1 MAKRFTAEFD
11 DIDGQEYRIN
21 IFDDNYAGASVEQD
35 LTCAV
40 PGFDLSYESEPD
52 QPYQG
57 IISST
62 LTCHL
67 INDGGAFDTWLQ
79 NIPSLTGEN
88 DVTITLEW
96 KDGSIYDL
104 EWAGVV
110 MVDQIEIE
118 DMPTPSRV
126 KLVANDGI
134 SFLKTIRGTITETN
148 ANSVDV
154 LSSNSVI
161 NWLQEILTNTKSSV
175 HWEAGSAFI
184 RAWTDF
190 KPENFGNN
198 VANGGQ
204 GTNGL
209 NVLDYTQLS
218 GAFDPNTINVIDGT
232 PEAYSDWTFLQ
243 SICMLFNARLCLAN
257 GEWHFWPVNQHLMEA
272 NGDAYTYDPV
282 LYSKAGVELNMTQQQ
297 KGEFYSRTTPQLGPG
312 TTANRYVQ
320 LSGGNIS
327 HTVPLKNFRRARPYR
342 SLEWLNNSIR
352 VGGGT
357 TMHISVNGF
366 DLVDFDAPQSFFTGA
381 QFLIDGSIQ
390 VTRAAQSNS
399 GYSGPASIVMLRI
412 KCNLDVGSYRYNPAN
427 STWVTDQ
434 TTDQFFFIEQIGTI
448 NQGMDVSV
456 PFQIST
462 VGLPDDSETLSCD
475 IDADF
480 INGVGQSLNSL
491 FDDSSPVT
499 FLGCFITTSLQ
510 NDAFQNQLLFQ
521 GETSLDNTEPFNQ
534 GNLVFGT
541 VDSLGSNSGQL
552 QVLNQYFATTVN
564 WDMGS
569 WVSHFSTDGAHINR
583 LCVREAIALMQ
594 AGLPK
599 RSGQI
604 KIPGTMRIPSP
615 LMTIQDEAG
624 TGYFMVTSITYSSDQ
639 RLATVDR
646 LQVNALDLT
655 NVSDN
660 GDEGQGT
667 DGDGNDGSGSGGD
680 GGGATDDDGSGG
692 GGSGTSPNGG
702 GTKGPEL
709 SGITE
714 HVLFDKD
721 GLIKLKAKAGELPV
735 DADEI
740 DDSSSTKKFATAA
753 EKQSISDLKD
763 ALKTTT
769 GSGGKGVFVQAT
781 KNQAA
786 SHVAVDSTTA
796 KMQAGQNTQV
806 DMSETSPGIISLKVQ
821 AGATGSEASVT
832 AVRIQGDANF
842 QNAQTRFLEPVLF
855 SSQVSGISSSQVTEG
870 SKLFHTN
877 ARVDARIN
885 AASIED
891 LSDVAAMTPTT
902 NQVLQWNGSTWTAG
916 TVSSGGG
923 GAVDSVNGQTGTVV
937 LDTGDLSE
945 DGNLFFTD
953 ARVAANSAVA
963 ANTAKSTFPGFGT
976 TAGTALEGNTSLL
989 QLGTSSTTALAG
1001 DTNVITSAER
1011 TKLSGIATGAEVN
1024 VQSDWTAS
1032 SGDAQ
1037 ILNKP
1042 SIPQGLDE
1050 LTGNTDEITEGQ
1062 ENLFF
1067 SGQERTKLT
1076 GIAAGAEVNVVT
1088 TNLGS
1093 ADQTLSGA
1101 RSIDTD
1107 GNTLSIKDG
1116 NSNLLQ
1122 YNSVSDIWEV
1132 SKPMLFTNT
1141 GGYTAGEVRL
1151 MEAPAA
1157 SGAEYIALKAPGN
1170 VTTSVT
1176 FTLPDQ
1182 DGSAGQFIK
1191 TDGSGTLSFASAA
1204 GGGGGMTELPF
1215 FNTSGRF
1222 VWSSADDGERILLGS
1237 SYGPSSFYS
1246 HSLEPS
1252 DSTWRVYSA
1261 DTINSTTE
1269 TAAAYFA
1276 VNSMV
1281 ALPTDSKKVRA
1292 KITYRVQNGNS
1303 GDFGFSMWSV
1313 AAAPDNGST
1322 ANQTV
1327 TLRAASPTTTVG
1339 TSSIAT
1345 YTDEFTTTSALSGGG
1360 IYFLAEHRSG
1370 SLTTTTYMYFNL
1382 QLYLID

>member
-1 MAKRFTAEFD
+1 
-11 DIDGQEYRIN
+11 
-21 IFDDNYAGASVEQD
+21 
-35 LTCAV
+35 
-40 PGFDLSYESEPD
+40 
-52 QPYQG
+52 
-57 IISST
+57 
-62 LTCHL
+62 
-67 INDGGAFDTWLQ
+67 
-79 NIPSLTGEN
+79 
-88 DVTITLEW
+88 
-96 KDGSIYDL
+96 
-104 EWAGVV
+104 
-110 MVDQIEIE
+110 
-118 DMPTPSRV
+118 
-126 KLVANDGI
+126 
-134 SFLKTIRGTITETN
+134 
-148 ANSVDV
+148 
-154 LSSNSVI
+154 
-161 NWLQEILTNTKSSV
+161 
-175 HWEAGSAFI
+175 
-184 RAWTDF
+184 
-190 KPENFGNN
+190 
-198 VANGGQ
+198 
-204 GTNGL
+204 
-209 NVLDYTQLS
+209 
-218 GAFDPNTINVIDGT
+218 
-232 PEAYSDWTFLQ
+232 
-243 SICMLFNARLCLAN
+243 
-257 GEWHFWPVNQHLMEA
+257 
-272 NGDAYTYDPV
+272 
-282 LYSKAGVELNMTQQQ
+282 
-297 KGEFYSRTTPQLGPG
+297 
-312 TTANRYVQ
+312 
-320 LSGGNIS
+320 
-327 HTVPLKNFRRARPYR
+327 
-342 SLEWLNNSIR
+342 
-352 VGGGT
+352 
-357 TMHISVNGF
+357 
-366 DLVDFDAPQSFFTGA
+366 
-381 QFLIDGSIQ
+381 
-390 VTRAAQSNS
+390 
-399 GYSGPASIVMLRI
+399 
-412 KCNLDVGSYRYNPAN
+412 
-427 STWVTDQ
+427 
-434 TTDQFFFIEQIGTI
+434 
-448 NQGMDVSV
+448 MDVSV

-462 VGLPDDSETLSCD
+462 VGLPDDSETLSCE

-552 QVLNQYFATTVN
+552 NVLNQYFATTVN

-594 AGLPK
+594 SGLPK

-604 KIPGTMRIPSP
+604 KVPGTMRIPSP

-667 DGDGNDGSGSGGD
+667 DGEGNDGSGSGGD

-721 GLIKLKAKAGELPV
+721 GLIKLKTKAGELPV

-769 GSGGKGVFVQAT
+769 GSGGKGVFVQTT

-821 AGATGSEASVT
+821 AGGTGSETSVT
-832 AVRIQGDANF
+832 AVRIEGNANF
-842 QNAQTRFLEPVLF
+842 QNAQTQFLEPVLF

-963 ANTAKSTFPGFGT
+963 ANTAKSSFPGFGT

-1024 VQSDWTAS
+1024 V
-1032 SGDAQ
+1032 
-1037 ILNKP
+1037 
-1042 SIPQGLDE
+1042 
-1050 LTGNTDEITEGQ
+1050 
-1062 ENLFF
+1062 
-1067 SGQERTKLT
+1067 
-1076 GIAAGAEVNVVT
+1076 VT

-1116 NSNLLQ
+1116 NSNLLR

-1191 TDGSGTLSFASAA
+1191 TDGSGALSFASAS
-1204 GGGGGMTELPF
+1204 GGG
-1215 FNTSGRF
+1215 
-1222 VWSSADDGERILLGS
+1222 SSESFITLQ
-1237 SYGPSSFYS
+1237 SSFYTGDGNGDYIP
-1246 HSLEPS
+1246 LGG
-1252 DSTWRVYSA
+1252 TL
-1261 DTINSTTE
+1261 TE
-1269 TAAAYFA
+1269 TTSFQYYNQWVAPLAGEV
-1276 VNSMV
+1276 VN
-1281 ALPTDSKKVRA
+1281 AR
-1292 KITYRVQNGNS
+1292 I
-1303 GDFGFSMWSV
+1303 
-1313 AAAPDNGST
+1313 
-1322 ANQTV
+1322 
-1327 TLRAASPTTTVG
+1327 
-1339 TSSIAT
+1339 
-1345 YTDEFTTTSALSGGG
+1345 FTTGSGAGASNLHFRKYNSSSNLDTASATFTTNNQVKLFEFDAATFSAGDRCAFFFDPAGTPAG
-1360 IYFLAEHRSG
+1360 VSVTILIK
-1370 SLTTTTYMYFNL
+1370 LTHP
-1382 QLYLID
+1382 

>member
-11 DIDGQEYRIN
+11 DIDGQEYRIS

-40 PGFDLSYESEPD
+40 PGFDLSYEGEPD

-96 KDGSIYDL
+96 KNASTYQL

-175 HWEAGSAFI
+175 HWGGSDAFI

-190 KPENFGNN
+190 KPDNFGNSL
-198 VANGGQ
+198 ANGGQ
-204 GTNGL
+204 GTSGL
-209 NVLDYTQLS
+209 NVLDYTQLT
-218 GAFDPNTINVIDGT
+218 GAFDPNTINVLDGT

-272 NGDAYTYDPV
+272 NGDDYTYSHV
-282 LYSKAGVELNMTQQQ
+282 IYSKAGTELSMTQQQ

-342 SLEWLNNSIR
+342 SLLWLNNSIR
-352 VGGGT
+352 TGGGT

-390 VTRAAQSNS
+390 VSRAAQSNS
-399 GYSGPASIVMLRI
+399 GYSGPAGIAILRI

-434 TTDQFFFIEQIGTI
+434 TTDQFFFIEQIGSI
-448 NQGMDVSV
+448 SQGIDVSV

-480 INGVGQSLNSL
+480 INGVGQSLNAL
-491 FDDSSPVT
+491 FDDSIPVT

-521 GETSLDNTEPFNQ
+521 GETSLDNTEPFTQ
-534 GNLVFGT
+534 GSLVFGT
-541 VDSLGSNSGQL
+541 VNSIGTNSGQL
-552 QVLNQYFATTVN
+552 NVIHQYQASTIS

-594 AGLPK
+594 SGLPK

-615 LMTIQDEAG
+615 LMTIQDQAG
-624 TGYFMVTSITYSSDQ
+624 TSYFMVTSLTYSSDQ
-639 RLATVDR
+639 RLASVDR

-655 NVSDN
+655 NISDN
-660 GDEGQGT
+660 GEQGEGT
-667 DGDGNDGSGSGGD
+667 DSDGNTGSGSGGD

-714 HVLFDKD
+714 HVIFDKD

-769 GSGGKGVFVQAT
+769 GSGGKGVFVQTT

-832 AVRIQGDANF
+832 AVRIEGNASL
-842 QNAQTRFLEPVLF
+842 QNAQTQFLEPVLF
-855 SSQVSGISSSQVTEG
+855 SSQVSGISSSNITEG

-891 LSDVAAMTPTT
+891 LSDVAAMTPST

-953 ARVAANSAVA
+953 ARVAANSAVT

-1001 DTNVITSAER
+1001 NTNVITSAER

-1042 SIPQGLDE
+1042 TIPQGLDE
-1050 LTGNTDEITEGQ
+1050 LTGNSDEIAEGQ

-1116 NSNLLQ
+1116 NSNLLR
-1122 YNSVSDIWEV
+1122 YNSTSDIWEV

-1176 FTLPDQ
+1176 FTLPDA

-1191 TDGSGTLSFASAA
+1191 TDGSGALSFASAS
-1204 GGGGGMTELPF
+1204 GGG
-1215 FNTSGRF
+1215 
-1222 VWSSADDGERILLGS
+1222 SSESFITLQ
-1237 SYGPSSFYS
+1237 SSFYTGDGNGDYIP
-1246 HSLEPS
+1246 LGG
-1252 DSTWRVYSA
+1252 TL
-1261 DTINSTTE
+1261 TE
-1269 TAAAYFA
+1269 TTSFQYYNQWVAPLAGEV
-1276 VNSMV
+1276 VN
-1281 ALPTDSKKVRA
+1281 AR
-1292 KITYRVQNGNS
+1292 I
-1303 GDFGFSMWSV
+1303 
-1313 AAAPDNGST
+1313 
-1322 ANQTV
+1322 
-1327 TLRAASPTTTVG
+1327 
-1339 TSSIAT
+1339 
-1345 YTDEFTTTSALSGGG
+1345 FTTGSGAGASNLHFRKYNSSSNLDTASATFTTNNQVKLFEFDAATFSAGDRCAFFFDPAGTPAG
-1360 IYFLAEHRSG
+1360 VSVTILIK
-1370 SLTTTTYMYFNL
+1370 LTHP
-1382 QLYLID
+1382 